1 MTMAKKN
8 FLFLSDVVN
17 GAQVISKDHGPLIDK
32 GTVVSLDPEN
42 ASTKWLLEAK
52 AIQEDEQQQDPSVL
66 EQSADKVIKALDGL
80 SQDELEALLAEEQA
94 GKNRKTVIEAI
105 ENNLKSE

>member
-1 MTMAKKN
+1 MAKKN
-8 FLFLSDVVN
+8 YLFLSDVVN
-17 GAQVISKDHGPLIDK
+17 GAQVISKEHGPLIDK
-32 GTVVSLDPEN
+32 GTVVSLEADK

-52 AIQEDEQQQDPSVL
+52 AIQEDEQQQEPSL
-66 EQSADKVIKALDGL
+66 LDKAAADVIKGLEGL
-80 SQDELEALLAEEQA
+80 SQDDLEALLAEEKA